1 VIGVSGSASSCGELG
16 WTYDPQTRQF
26 AYGSH
31 ITASDD
37 PDGSKYVYS
46 LVAACDQNAGVGGG
60 NGLCAHFGNCP
71 PRVGPD
77 GDPLRAARFQGMR
90 APKAPN
96 GQRLGPLEPYGD
108 AICMYDGKSVPMAAV
123 VAAVRD
129 ELVKE
134 VGRPVIGVQPAT
146 RGLIRWPVLFSA
158 PAQHETRLVISRPLA
173 GAITAVPDY
182 VWDLG
187 AGAGGQPQSGSGAG
201 HRYLASLDP
210 RSPATDGYYVK
221 GVYETPGEHRVRLD
235 LTWQASIHLGPA
247 AGGLD
252 VDLDPIVFTD
262 TATARVVSA
271 TNHLYSQVPAAN

>member
-1 VIGVSGSASSCGELG
+1 MCAN
-16 WTYDPQTRQF
+16 F
-26 AYGSH
+26 A
-31 ITASDD
+31 
-37 PDGSKYVYS
+37 
-46 LVAACDQNAGVGGG
+46 
-60 NGLCAHFGNCP
+60 NCL

-77 GDPLRAARFQGMR
+77 GDPLRVARFQGLR
-90 APKAPN
+90 ARKGPD
-96 GQRLGPLEPYGD
+96 GQPIGQMTPFG
-108 AICMYDGKSVPMAAV
+108 AAVCMYDGKSVPMAAV

-158 PAQHETRLVISRPLA
+158 PAQHETNLLIRRPLA

-182 VWDLG
+182 RWDLG
-187 AGAGGQPQSGSGAG
+187 AGAGGQPQTGAGAG
-201 HRYLASLDP
+201 HRYLASMDP

-221 GVYETPGEHRVRLD
+221 GVYDTPGEHQVRLD

-247 AGGLD
+247 AGGLE

-271 TNHLYSQVPAAN
+271 TNHLYSQIPPEK